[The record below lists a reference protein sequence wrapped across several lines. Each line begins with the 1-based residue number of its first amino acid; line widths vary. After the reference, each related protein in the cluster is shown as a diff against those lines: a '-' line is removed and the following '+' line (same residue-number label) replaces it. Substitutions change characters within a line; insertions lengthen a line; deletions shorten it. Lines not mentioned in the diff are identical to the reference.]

1 MRGMTALLIPFLAV
15 RLVAAQTQSV
25 ASEIARGDSFHVALQ
40 PDKALV
46 HYRAALALDSAN
58 YGALWK
64 ASRATVDVAKQLEG
78 DASALKR
85 RRDSLYVQARALA
98 EAAVRANP
106 NGAQGHSMIAQS
118 LGRLSRTRGGKE
130 RVRFAKIIY
139 DEAQRAIALDSTDDL
154 AYHVLGAWHAEVKRL
169 SGLQRFFAKTL
180 FGAGF
185 MDIANWN
192 DAQRYLQHA
201 VALNPRHIFHRL
213 ELAEIYVDVGK
224 YSLAR
229 EQLRALHDL
238 PIADVL
244 DHAYKTRAATL
255 LDDIKN
261 EKDET

>member
-1 MRGMTALLIPFLAV
+1 MSADHCSGVREPPSRLRSIRGTTNIYEPAPRWSLEMRGMTALLIPFLAV
-15 RLVAAQTQSV
+15 RLVAAQTHSV

-118 LGRLSRTRGGKE
+118 LRPLSRT
-130 RVRFAKIIY
+130 
-139 DEAQRAIALDSTDDL
+139 
-154 AYHVLGAWHAEVKRL
+154 
-169 SGLQRFFAKTL
+169 
-180 FGAGF
+180 
-185 MDIANWN
+185 
-192 DAQRYLQHA
+192 
-201 VALNPRHIFHRL
+201 
-213 ELAEIYVDVGK
+213 
-224 YSLAR
+224 
-229 EQLRALHDL
+229 
-238 PIADVL
+238 
-244 DHAYKTRAATL
+244 
-255 LDDIKN
+255 
-261 EKDET
+261 